1 MCEPGRQNQLPGAA
15 PPDPCCKLAQIR
27 PWPPPTAGEAGQL
40 VSILHIMIITNRLL
54 IIIFFGNFIR
64 SRLPTPT
71 LRSVL
76 SGVLVDDINDR
87 ATDGHGEVLRNHGK
101 MKEVQ
106 RSYSKR
112 ARGTSANK
120 EFSLRWDQ
128 GCGVTLI
135 LLLVSTSPT
144 WSVYSCSFVKS
155 SYFILLFA
163 LPPLP
168 LCSLLLFSFVSII
181 NRQNKRKKFLPPP
194 NHQREISRPQNR
206 DLNSR

>member
-1 MCEPGRQNQLPGAA
+1 MIEVAIDCEPGRQNQLPGAA

-27 PWPPPTAGEAGQL
+27 RGEFGPPPTAGEAGQL

-54 IIIFFGNFIR
+54 IIIFFGKFIR

-106 RSYSKR
+106 RTTQMTV
-112 ARGTSANK
+112 G
-120 EFSLRWDQ
+120 SLHQLWADL
-128 GCGVTLI
+128 CI
-135 LLLVSTSPT
+135 LYQS
-144 WSVYSCSFVKS
+144 
-155 SYFILLFA
+155 
-163 LPPLP
+163 
-168 LCSLLLFSFVSII
+168 
-181 NRQNKRKKFLPPP
+181 R
-194 NHQREISRPQNR
+194 IS
-206 DLNSR
+206 